1 MATRYAGDYF
11 GISLGNPGS
20 ASSVLLDYYPE
31 LRSPAKSTGATPTGP
46 RSVGGAEAAKV
57 FTGFKTFE
65 EKQGPKAAAPV
76 FTGFKTIEKPKK

>member
-1 MATRYAGDYF
+1 MASRYAGDYF
-11 GISLGNPGS
+11 GISLGNSGG

-31 LRSPAKSTGATPTGP
+31 LRNPAKKTEVPSTGP
-46 RSVGGAEAAKV
+46 RSVGGTEAAKV

-76 FTGFKTIEKPKK
+76 FTGFKTIEKPKR

>member
-1 MATRYAGDYF
+1 MAVRYAGDYF
-11 GISLGNPGS
+11 GISLADSGGK
-20 ASSVLLDYYPE
+20 SSVLLDYYPE
-31 LRSPAKSTGATPTGP
+31 LRSPAKKSEASPTGA

-76 FTGFKTIEKPKK
+76 FSGFKTIEKPKP